1 MKRILLLLAF
11 SAMFIGSAQNITLK
25 KGVVID
31 SLAVN
36 DTIPE
41 TFSLYLPKKFDVSKT
56 WPVVFVFDMNGRGRQ
71 ALAMFSAAAEEQGY
85 VLAASN
91 NVSDTLSISKNILV
105 TSRMF
110 NTVAT
115 MLPIRKNGIY
125 TGGFSAGGRFS
136 TLVPTFIKGVEGV
149 IACGAAVANVEVLTS
164 RNPFH
169 FIGIV
174 GDEDFS
180 YSEMLS
186 VEKILSKMK
195 FPNQVLV
202 FEGGHQWPSTK
213 ELGSAL
219 KILTLAAMAKGRT
232 PKDEAYIDES
242 YNADLLKVNKLYTT
256 NKPLLADG
264 WLEEMTEMYQPFVS
278 LDSIKNSRKTLRK
291 SRLFRNQ
298 NRAQNSIFLKESFL
312 KDEFNYYLEED
323 ILTYNYNN
331 LGWWKYQMEELQK
344 FQKNPNILQQK
355 MGKRLEG
362 YVKALVSDNVD
373 ILSAESPIDGEALN
387 FLWMLKT
394 VIEPDN
400 FESYLKIISYT
411 AKTDDYGT
419 ALFYLEELLK
429 RGYTNRGELY
439 ALENTALLRI
449 TPEFNELV
457 EKYLKEAR
465 YSIFEE

>member
-11 SAMFIGSAQNITLK
+11 SATFIGSAQNITLK

-31 SLAVN
+31 SLVVN
-36 DTIPE
+36 DTVPE

-56 WPVVFVFDMNGRGRQ
+56 WPVVFVFDMNGRGKQ
-71 ALAMFSAAAEEQGY
+71 SLAMFSAAAEEQGY

-91 NVSDTLSISKNILV
+91 NISDTLSISKNILI
-105 TSRMF
+105 TSRML
-110 NTVAT
+110 NTVTT
-115 MLPIRKNGIY
+115 MLPIQKNGIY
-125 TGGFSAGGRFS
+125 TSGFAAGGRFS
-136 TLVPTFIKGVEGV
+136 TLIPVFIKGVKGV
-149 IACGAAVANVEVLTS
+149 VACGASVANIEVLTN

-180 YSEMLS
+180 YPDMLAA
-186 VEKILSKMK
+186 EKILNKLK
-195 FPNQVLV
+195 YPNQLLI
-202 FEGGHQWPSTK
+202 FDGGEEWPKTTDLS
-213 ELGSAL
+213 EAL
-219 KILTLAAMAKGRT
+219 RILTLAAMAKGNVS
-232 PKDEAYIDES
+232 KDEAYIDANYKS
-242 YNADLLKVNKLYTT
+242 DLVKVNRLYSA
-256 NKPLLADG
+256 NKPLLADS
-264 WLEEMTEMYQPFVS
+264 WLEEMSEIYQPFMP
-278 LDSIKNSRKTLRK
+278 LDSIKASRKTLRK
-291 SRLFRNQ
+291 SRLFKNKNRTQ
-298 NRAQNSIFLKESFL
+298 NALSLKESL
-312 KDEFNYYLEED
+312 IKDEYNYYLEED

-344 FQKNPNILQQK
+344 FRKNPEVLQQK

-362 YVKALVSDNVD
+362 YLKALVSDNVD
-373 ILSAESPIDGEALN
+373 ILSAEDPIDGEALN

-429 RGYTNRGELY
+429 KGYKNRSELY

-457 EKYLKEAR
+457 EKYLKGAR
-465 YSIFEE
+465 YSIIEE